1 MKQICVFCGSR
12 PGQHPEFARAAQE
25 IGLLLAQHGLGLVY
39 GGGKSGL
46 MGLVA
51 DSCLEAGGHVTG
63 VIPSFMDA
71 YEVTHTDI
79 QDLRTVE
86 TMHERKMLMCNLAD
100 AFVTLPGGIGTLE
113 ELLEQLAWFKLERHQ
128 KPIGLLNTEGFYDPF
143 LAMLEHIVEAGFYAR
158 EDLEKMAVAAKPQEL
173 LNRMNLVQ
181 QTTL

>member
-12 PGQHPEFARAAQE
+12 SGTHPEFARAAQE
-25 IGLLLAQHGLGLVY
+25 TGLLLAQYGLGLVY
-39 GGGKSGL
+39 GGGRSGL

-71 YEVTHTDI
+71 YEVTHTGV

-100 AFVTLPGGIGTLE
+100 AFITLPGGIGTLE
-113 ELLEQLAWFKLERHQ
+113 ELLEQLAWFKLDRHQ
-128 KPIGLLNTEGFYDPF
+128 KPIGLLNTEGFYNPLLD
-143 LAMLEHIVEAGFYAR
+143 MLTHAVEAGFYAQD
-158 EDLEKMAVAAKPQEL
+158 DLEKMAVAANTQEL
-173 LNRMNLVQ
+173 LNQMNLIHES
-181 QTTL
+181 TL